1 MSEKENKEL
10 NQKKQFI
17 NIQLFGEPDSSGIAD
32 TDGDI
37 DTDIDY
43 DDTDD
48 YSYIDDLDNAE
59 GETDIDDADGDDTDV
74 ENESIQP
81 SGEPKENDNKA
92 FDIEAIRREA
102 YERGIREGRVA
113 AFSGKKNE
121 YTGQPIKDEYDLEV
135 YETMRKIEEKGGDPV
150 ADFASEMAERRRQ
163 EAQKANERVQ
173 TEQKYQTELVEF
185 AKEMPDVDLKVLFN
199 DPKFRTF
206 ARGKLGVMSLKEVY
220 ADYSALTATAEN
232 DAELKAK
239 RIVAKQKASPGAL
252 GAGAPAEKSI
262 ENLSDD
268 EFENLYRKALR
279 GDLKKS

>member
-1 MSEKENKEL
+1 MEKEIE
-10 NQKKQFI
+10 KQFI
-17 NIQLFGEPDSSGIAD
+17 NIQLFGEPEELGGVD
-32 TDGDI
+32 TVGDI
-37 DTDIDY
+37 ETDIDY

-48 YSYIDDLDNAE
+48 YSYIDDLDDADSDIELANANGAAE
-59 GETDIDDADGDDTDV
+59 DGEEETAPQPSDEPIETD
-74 ENESIQP
+74 
-81 SGEPKENDNKA
+81 KA
-92 FDIEAIRREA
+92 LDIEAIRREA

-163 EAQKANERVQ
+163 EAQKANERKE

-220 ADYSALTATAEN
+220 ADYSTLTATAEN

>member
-1 MSEKENKEL
+1 MEKEIE
-10 NQKKQFI
+10 KQFI
-17 NIQLFGEPDSSGIAD
+17 NIQLFGEPEESGGADS
-32 TDGDI
+32 DGDI

-48 YSYIDDLDNAE
+48 YSYFNDL
-59 GETDIDDADGDDTDV
+59 DDTDSDTDLD
-74 ENESIQP
+74 ESSEDAEDGEEETTQP
-81 SGEPKENDNKA
+81 SDEPKETDKNA
-92 FDIEAIRREA
+92 LDIEAIRREA

-135 YETMRKIEEKGGDPV
+135 YETMRKIEEKGGDPI

-163 EAQKANERVQ
+163 EALKANERVQ

-220 ADYSALTATAEN
+220 ADYSTLTASADT

-239 RIVAKQKASPGAL
+239 RIVAKQKASPGSL
-252 GAGAPAEKSI
+252 TGKGAPKSI
-262 ENLSDD
+262 NEQ
-268 EFENLYRKALR
+268 ELYEKMLR
-279 GDLKKS
+279 GELD

>member
-1 MSEKENKEL
+1 MEKEIE
-10 NQKKQFI
+10 KQFI
-17 NIQLFGEPDSSGIAD
+17 NIQLFGESEEPDGVD
-32 TDGDI
+32 TVGDI

-48 YSYIDDLDNAE
+48 YLYIDDLDDTESDTELDESDGAAE
-59 GETDIDDADGDDTDV
+59 DGEEETAQ
-74 ENESIQP
+74 QP
-81 SGEPKENDNKA
+81 SSEPKETDNKA
-92 FDIEAIRREA
+92 IDIEAIRREA

-135 YETMRKIEEKGGDPV
+135 YETMRKIEEAGGDPV

-163 EAQKANERVQ
+163 EAQKANERKE

-220 ADYSALTATAEN
+220 ADYSTLTATAEN

>member
-1 MSEKENKEL
+1 MEKEIE
-10 NQKKQFI
+10 KQFI
-17 NIQLFGEPDSSGIAD
+17 NIQLFGEPEDLGGTD

-48 YSYIDDLDNAE
+48 YSYFNDLDDTE
-59 GETDIDDADGDDTDV
+59 SDTELDDADGDGEEETTP
-74 ENESIQP
+74 QP
-81 SGEPKENDNKA
+81 SDESKETDNKA

-150 ADFASEMAERRRQ
+150 ADFANEMAELRRQ
-163 EAQKANERVQ
+163 EAMKANERVQ

-185 AKEMPDVDLKVLFN
+185 AEEMPDIDLKVLFN

-220 ADYSALTATAEN
+220 ADYSTLTATAEN

-239 RIVAKQKASPGAL
+239 RIVAKQKASPGSL
-252 GAGAPAEKSI
+252 TGKGAPKSI
-262 ENLSDD
+262 NEQ
-268 EFENLYRKALR
+268 ELYEKMLR
-279 GDLKKS
+279 GELD